1 MTKPSSKSNLYSR
14 FIPREEVGDVTQWH
28 FGAVGT
34 SEPEQAPELP
44 LAEDPTSQEIDELH
58 EAALQ
63 QARDVAFAEG
73 HAQGSEQMALEWQ
86 QKLDDYVAGQGAAVA
101 QQLAALAIAF
111 EKGLT
116 AAQQR
121 VAQDVLAL
129 ACDVARQVV
138 RRELRGD
145 TLALQSVVSEALG
158 MLVADAR
165 PIAVRLHP
173 DDGHALGT
181 SLKAEFS
188 GAAIQ
193 WISDAAVAPGGCL
206 VEQAGTVIDG
216 QLERRW
222 QRAIAPLGLEL
233 PWHEEAGE
241 VGNAVD

>member
-28 FGAVGT
+28 FGAVGV
-34 SEPEQAPELP
+34 SELEQAPELP
-44 LAEDPTSQEIDELH
+44 LAEDPISQEMQELH

-73 HAQGSEQMALEWQ
+73 HAQGGEQMALEWQ
-86 QKLDDYVAGQGAAVA
+86 QKFDDYVAGQGAAAA
-101 QQLAALAIAF
+101 QQLAALTIAF

-116 AAQQR
+116 AAQQQM
-121 VAQDVLAL
+121 AQEVLAL

-145 TLALQSVVSEALG
+145 ALALQSVVSEALG

-165 PIAVRLHP
+165 PISVRLHP
-173 DDGHALGT
+173 DDSQALG
-181 SLKAEFS
+181 SALKAAFS
-188 GAAIQ
+188 GTAIQ
-193 WISDAAVAPGGCL
+193 WTADATVAPGGCL
-206 VEQAGTVIDG
+206 VEQAGTVVDG

-233 PWHEEAGE
+233 PWHEEEGE